1 MGVFDKLVTGP
12 YWRKCE
18 AVGNVLDLNQ
28 VIEEIQRNCLSWLE
42 DSSSLLFDQKP
53 GFERADVHKDEVY
66 KAYNALFAP
75 QSEQLDQ
82 FTQIALEIIMGNFCL
97 TIARQME
104 SVLEGNLHNPS
115 DELREETKNAPTTN
129 AASERVFSSFDRLI
143 RERPHAT
150 TLNLESTILF
160 ETNQTAAWLSGLD
173 DSTKKHYMEIARK
186 SAKTVLKDYQ
196 KRKID
201 IEERIR
207 QNMLAKQ
214 KKAQEKE
221 RDALKR
227 TRTIIAELQECG
239 CEWSLTNIEEKYNK
253 LKDANSQRN
262 ALICQLKYYKFVLKS
277 KCDDKKRFQQT
288 VQGRAYSLSELK
300 ENLFHIIQYNED
312 DSPQP
317 ILEQQQMSV
326 VEMQEKLK
334 LAKETIKLKLEKLR
348 NRKKSK
354 PSVKNRKT

>member
-1 MGVFDKLVTGP
+1 M
-12 YWRKCE
+12 
-18 AVGNVLDLNQ
+18 
-28 VIEEIQRNCLSWLE
+28 E
-42 DSSSLLFDQKP
+42 DSSPLLFDQKP
-53 GFERADVHKDEVY
+53 GFEGVDVLKDDV
-66 KAYNALFAP
+66 YNALFAP

-82 FTQIALEIIMGNFCL
+82 FTQMALQIIVGNFCL
-97 TIARQME
+97 TTIARQME

-186 SAKTVLKDYQ
+186 SAKTVLKDYR
-196 KRKID
+196 KRKMD

-227 TRTIIAELQECG
+227 TRTIIAKLQECG
-239 CEWSLTNIEEKYNK
+239 GEWSLTNFEEKYNK
-253 LKDANSQRN
+253 LKDVNSYDGPEVSN
-262 ALICQLKYYKFVLKS
+262 FILKFFVFLPKFLVSFQNFCFPS
-277 KCDDKKRFQQT
+277 KI
-288 VQGRAYSLSELK
+288 Y
-300 ENLFHIIQYNED
+300 
-312 DSPQP
+312 
-317 ILEQQQMSV
+317 ILVSF
-326 VEMQEKLK
+326 
-334 LAKETIKLKLEKLR
+334 
-348 NRKKSK
+348 
-354 PSVKNRKT
+354 